1 VKQPAH
7 HAPAA
12 GFSMVS
18 AADAGRRSNPG
29 CAKNIATKMATN
41 RSDRQENSCRT
52 ACVGAGLA
60 LITAQQS
67 DFGRSGPLSVEDAI
81 ASDLS
86 QNPACRANCRRL
98 QFALTLF
105 RLI

>member
-1 VKQPAH
+1 
-7 HAPAA
+7 
-12 GFSMVS
+12 MV
-18 AADAGRRSNPG
+18 
-29 CAKNIATKMATN
+29 ATKNTRN
-41 RSDRQENSCRT
+41 SQRSAGNSFGT
-52 ACVGAGLA
+52 SCVGASLA
-60 LITAQQS
+60 LITTQQS

-98 QFALTLF
+98 QFAFTLF

>member
-1 VKQPAH
+1 MH

-18 AADAGRRSNPG
+18 AADTGRREQSWLCKKHLP
-29 CAKNIATKMATN
+29 KMATN
-41 RSDRQENSCRT
+41 RSDRQENSYRT
-52 ACVGAGLA
+52 ACVGAGPA

-67 DFGRSGPLSVEDAI
+67 DFGRSGPLRVEYAI

-98 QFALTLF
+98 QFALTF
-105 RLI
+105 VRLI